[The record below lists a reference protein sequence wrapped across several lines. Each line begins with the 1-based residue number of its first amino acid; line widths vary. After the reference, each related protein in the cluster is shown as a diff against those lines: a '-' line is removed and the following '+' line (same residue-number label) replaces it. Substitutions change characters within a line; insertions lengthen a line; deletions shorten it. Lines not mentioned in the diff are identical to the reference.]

1 MMPIASCLHYAT
13 QCFEGLKVYR
23 GYDGKLRLFR
33 PERNCRRL
41 NMSSAR
47 VALPQFEA
55 AELEKLMKALLA
67 VDGPSEFSCFYFFGI
82 DLGGFGCF

>member
-47 VALPQFEA
+47 VALPEFEVR
-55 AELEKLMKALLA
+55 ELEVLIKRLMSI
-67 VDGPSEFSCFYFFGI
+67 DGASEFFPFLVILFQRRK
-82 DLGGFGCF
+82 F